1 VVRTQFTLQ
10 KSAFTMIELI
20 FAIVI
25 IGITVISLPMM
36 TQATSKGMESNLA
49 QEAIFAASAELNQAL
64 SYKWNGNSQEN
75 FGELSK
81 IVGTT
86 AQDCNSTTRPGL
98 IHRMCLNT
106 SANIAN
112 LTAGVD
118 NVNFSDYSINNA
130 DTTATGDINIFTPGT
145 GSASGYKENYT
156 MNVDVNFTNFGT
168 ITEASNNMKVIT
180 VTVKKLVNSVS
191 EDYVVLKAY
200 SANIGETEAAKRV
213 F

>member
-1 VVRTQFTLQ
+1 
-10 KSAFTMIELI
+10 MIELI

-98 IHRMCLNT
+98 VHRMCLNDQT
-106 SANIAN
+106 VNANDAIYTPVSEN
-112 LTAGVD
+112 D
-118 NVNFSDYSINNA
+118 KSINTAAITNA
-130 DTTATGDINIFTPGT
+130 AIFEAGDLSLG
-145 GSASGYKENYT
+145 SGYKDANYT
-156 MNVDVNFTNFGT
+156 MDVAVVFADFDSSHSTGDN
-168 ITEASNNMKVIT
+168 IKEVT
-180 VTVKKLVNSVS
+180 VTVKKLVNSTP
-191 EDYVVLKAY
+191 EDYVVLKAF
-200 SANIGETEAAKRV
+200 SANIGETEAAKKV